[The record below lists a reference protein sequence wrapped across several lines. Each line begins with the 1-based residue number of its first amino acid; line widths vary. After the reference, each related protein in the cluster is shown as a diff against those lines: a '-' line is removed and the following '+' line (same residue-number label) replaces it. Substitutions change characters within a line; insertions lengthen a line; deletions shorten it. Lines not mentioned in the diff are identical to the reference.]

1 MLLILQ
7 SAKMEKGP
15 MSLHS
20 RDDIGMI
27 ICGLSISLTHG
38 KFFAGTTKNS
48 VQNQVLKINYLH
60 CTDTSEGH

>member
-1 MLLILQ
+1 MLLRQQ

-15 MSLHS
+15 VSLHS

-38 KFFAGTTKNS
+38 EFFAGTTKKFCT
-48 VQNQVLKINYLH
+48 KIL
-60 CTDTSEGH
+60 